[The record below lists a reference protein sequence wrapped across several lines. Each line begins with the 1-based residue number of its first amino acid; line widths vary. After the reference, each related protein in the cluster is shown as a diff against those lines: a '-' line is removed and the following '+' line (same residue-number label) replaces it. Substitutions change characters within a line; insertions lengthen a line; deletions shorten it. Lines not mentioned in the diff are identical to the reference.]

1 MAEPFLIAGLGN
13 PGYEYE
19 NTRHNAGFHV
29 VEELSVRHNAA
40 WKPGK
45 GEYLY
50 SRYVSDDA
58 DVILLKPLT
67 YMNNS
72 GYAVHGAMEFFQVP
86 LRNLIVVVDDL
97 AFKTG
102 TIRIRMK
109 GTDGGH
115 NGLRSVIYHLN
126 TIEFT
131 RIRCGIGHGVPPRSM
146 SEFVLSPFEK
156 EEWGI
161 VEQMTKR
168 AADALETIVRSGPS
182 RAMNEFNT

>member
-1 MAEPFLIAGLGN
+1 MGDPFLIAGLGN
-13 PGYEYE
+13 PGYEYD
-19 NTRHNAGFHV
+19 NTRHNVGFHV
-29 VEELSVRHNAA
+29 VEELSIRHNTP

-50 SRYVSDDA
+50 SRFLSSEA
-58 DVILLKPLT
+58 DVILMKPLT

-72 GYAVHGAMEFFQVP
+72 GYAVRQAVESFAVS

-102 TIRIRMK
+102 TIRIRTK

-126 TIEFT
+126 TIDFA
-131 RIRCGIGHGVPPRSM
+131 RIRCGIGHGVTPRSM
-146 SEFVLSPFEK
+146 SEFVLSPFDP
-156 EEWGI
+156 EEREAVDVMI
-161 VEQMTKR
+161 KR
-168 AADALETIVRSGPS
+168 AADAAETAVHAGIAQ
-182 RAMNEFNT
+182 AMNEFNT